1 MCHVYLCAE
10 CDTTTSD
17 PCSEASEFST
27 CPYFTQASDP
37 AYRKCYSC
45 ILINGAI
52 DELHFWLARHPT
64 RAVSYNGP
72 NTEED
77 SISVKQFNE
86 SDEEDAGTETA
97 EKADTSLGCDS
108 GVTLEDYNIRVIIKE
123 KDEEI
128 VAPVVLDAEK

>member
-1 MCHVYLCAE
+1 
-10 CDTTTSD
+10 
-17 PCSEASEFST
+17 
-27 CPYFTQASDP
+27 
-37 AYRKCYSC
+37 
-45 ILINGAI
+45 
-52 DELHFWLARHPT
+52 
-64 RAVSYNGP
+64 VSYNCP
-72 NTEED
+72 NAEED

-97 EKADTSLGCDS
+97 EKADTSLGYDS